1 MIKITYQGK
10 PLAIPAPVER
20 GLRLLAAGNFIA
32 PKSAFFERRQKGFST
47 SLLPT
52 GALSRVIAL
61 RGTQRNDLAQST
73 RAKKYFK
80 SAYSGAIRST
90 IEGNPRTINA
100 ILRAIDKRRAA

>member
-10 PLAIPAPVER
+10 TLAIPAPIER
-20 GLRLLAAGNFIA
+20 GLRLLAASNFIA

-52 GALSRVIAL
+52 GALSSVIVMQN
-61 RGTQRNDLAQST
+61 TQRNDMAHST
-73 RAKKYFK
+73 RAKKYFA
-80 SAYSGAIRST
+80 SPYSGAIRST

-100 ILRAIDKRRAA
+100 ILRAIDKKRAA